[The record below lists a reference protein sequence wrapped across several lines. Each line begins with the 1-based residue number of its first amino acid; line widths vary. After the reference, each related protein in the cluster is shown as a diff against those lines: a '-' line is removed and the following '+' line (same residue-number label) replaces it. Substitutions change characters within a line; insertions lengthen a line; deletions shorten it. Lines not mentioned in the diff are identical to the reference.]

1 MLKTSDDLLNMQKN
15 LLEKSLIIIKFTADW
30 CGPCKKAKPI
40 IDENIKKLPE
50 SIKYNVIDI
59 DDSIEVYG
67 MLKAKRLVTSIP
79 ALICYNKDNNT
90 LWPDE
95 IVSTS
100 NKEDIDKYLAII
112 SPFLLMLI

>member
-1 MLKTSDDLLNMQKN
+1 MEGKIESKADFECVLRNKKDKA
-15 LLEKSLIIIKFTADW
+15 IFKFTADW

-40 IDENIKKLPE
+40 IDENVKRLPE
-50 SIKYNVIDI
+50 SILFNEVDI
-59 DDSIEVYG
+59 DESIEVYG

-79 ALICYNKDNNT
+79 ALICYNRDNDT

-100 NKEDIDKYLAII
+100 NKEDIDKFFDRCLKV
-112 SPFLLMLI
+112 

>member
-1 MLKTSDDLLNMQKN
+1 MEGKIESKADF
-15 LLEKSLIIIKFTADW
+15 ECIIRNKKDKVIFKFTADW

-40 IDENIKKLPE
+40 IDENVKRLPE
-50 SIKYNVIDI
+50 SILFNEVDI

-79 ALICYNKDNNT
+79 ALICYNKNNDT

-100 NKEDIDKYLAII
+100 NKEDIDKFFDRCLKV
-112 SPFLLMLI
+112 

>member
-1 MLKTSDDLLNMQKN
+1 MEGKIESKEDFENILRSKQDKV
-15 LLEKSLIIIKFTADW
+15 IFKFTADW

-100 NKEDIDKYLAII
+100 NKEDIDKFFDRCLKV
-112 SPFLLMLI
+112 